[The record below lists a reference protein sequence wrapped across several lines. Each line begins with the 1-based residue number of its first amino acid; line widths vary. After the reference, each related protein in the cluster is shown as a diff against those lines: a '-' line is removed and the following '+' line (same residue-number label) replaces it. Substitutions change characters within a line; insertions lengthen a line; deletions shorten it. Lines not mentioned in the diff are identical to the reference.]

1 MTEAVSKVTEFDLRQ
16 FTGTESYQRVDIR
29 GLYLASDGVAYVFR
43 QCRCYWLGD
52 VISSHARKFLRTDFV
67 VWFVRA
73 DGGGVIVSAEDGNGG
88 VLHLQKVDYSDLG
101 QYYDLSKPLKIYQQA
116 TGDGRATLI
125 LPSEY

>member
-1 MTEAVSKVTEFDLRQ
+1 MTEAVSKVTEFSLRQ
-16 FTGTESYQRVDIR
+16 FTGTESWQCVDIFKR
-29 GLYLASDGVAYVFR
+29 YLASDGVAYVFK

-52 VISSHARKFLRTDFV
+52 VIASHARKLLRADFV

-73 DGGGVIVSAEDGNGG
+73 DGGGVIVTAEDGNGG
-88 VLHLQKVDYSDLG
+88 VLHRQKVDYSDLG
-101 QYYDLSKPLKIYQQA
+101 QYYDLSEPLRIYQQA